1 MNPFVSPAEREA
13 HAAALRVLERA
24 GVETLVGGAYAMFR
38 HTAWI
43 RYTKD
48 LDLFLRRSDEAAA
61 REALSA
67 AGWSTRVAS
76 PAWLS
81 KAVRG
86 GTLVDLIHCSG
97 NGLAPVTDDWFE
109 HAAPADVLGVPVRV
123 VAPEEM
129 IWSKAFVQERDRWDG
144 ADVAH
149 LVRSCGARLDWDR
162 LLVRFG
168 ERHFQVLLAHLLLF
182 SFSYPQDRGA
192 VPARVWRRLLAH
204 ARRSDPEERDGP
216 KVCRGTFLSRTQ
228 YLPDLGLWGY
238 VDARALEV
246 PGFVEDESASTVA
259 FAAVA
264 EGA

>member
-13 HAAALRVLERA
+13 HATALRVLGRA
-24 GVETLVGGAYAMFR
+24 GVETLVGGAYAMFH
-38 HTAWI
+38 HTAWV

-48 LDLFLRRSDEAAA
+48 LDLFLRRSDEEAA
-61 REALSA
+61 REALA
-67 AGWSTRVAS
+67 RAGWHTRVAD

-81 KAVRG
+81 KALWG
-86 GTLVDLIHCSG
+86 QTLVDLIHCSG
-97 NGLAPVTDDWFE
+97 NGLAPVADDWFR
-109 HAAPADVLGVPVRV
+109 HAVPASVLGVPVRV
-123 VAPEEM
+123 VAAEEM

-144 ADVAH
+144 ADIAH
-149 LVRSCGARLDWDR
+149 LVRSCGPRLDWDR
-162 LLVRFG
+162 LLARFG

-182 SFSYPQDRGA
+182 SFSYPQDRGV
-192 VPARVWRRLLAH
+192 VPGRVWRKLLAH
-204 ARRSDPEERDGP
+204 AKRSEAEVRHGP

-246 PGFVEDESASTVA
+246 PGFVEDEAGPSAP
-259 FAAVA
+259 FAAIA